1 MAEGRHI
8 LTDERPSENQ
18 FFHNAWL
25 LQRVLSGR
33 RVWHVQSIHGSLPLV
48 PASGIAHGSWSALS
62 QHKSGPKWLRTGG
75 DVGCGAD
82 HSTWPR
88 LIYIMF
94 QSPQAP
100 KKRRPRGFKAA
111 SRGPREAY
119 HPTPT
124 NTQEASDSDPT
135 PRRGGGMGRRPVD
148 RQCVESAWSPSG
160 NVLGF
165 VWASSGNVRGQ
176 IGIRFAT
183 VGVSLGSVWQR
194 LGSDFV

>member
-8 LTDERPSENQ
+8 LTERPSENQ

-94 QSPQAP
+94 QSLPPAISATMSRQAGNAGPRVHLGGHGECPEQQKKAAPNEADRKSQWTQHAP
-100 KKRRPRGFKAA
+100 KSTPMTTLSDAMSIQICT
-111 SRGPREAY
+111 SRGRVLFVFVSIAGGPCQKTQPKGPEAI
-119 HPTPT
+119 
-124 NTQEASDSDPT
+124 
-135 PRRGGGMGRRPVD
+135 
-148 RQCVESAWSPSG
+148 
-160 NVLGF
+160 
-165 VWASSGNVRGQ
+165 SSN
-176 IGIRFAT
+176 
-183 VGVSLGSVWQR
+183 
-194 LGSDFV
+194 